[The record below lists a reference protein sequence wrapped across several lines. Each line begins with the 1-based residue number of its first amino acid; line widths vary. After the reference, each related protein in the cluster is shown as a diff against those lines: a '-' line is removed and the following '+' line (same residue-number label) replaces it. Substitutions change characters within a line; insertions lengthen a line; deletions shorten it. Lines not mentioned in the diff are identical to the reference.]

1 MRKSTQKFLSLGL
14 SLALVFSLTACGSKD
29 EPKADPTPAPTQGA
43 TDNNGGDATATPE
56 APVSEVEKPSVIT
69 VMINGT
75 VFTEPNGRAQFE
87 TALEAELGLDV
98 QFTQPDHSGYYDAVG
113 LTFAGSNWPDVVILG
128 GSYYTNYAS
137 AGLLADI
144 TEYWDNSELKAS
156 GRITNVDAME
166 AIKVDG
172 KLYGFTP
179 ARGNG
184 CVTYVK
190 KAWLDKAGLSVPTN
204 YDEYLNMLKVFT
216 ESDMNDSGDP
226 SNTYGVSAA
235 GLVGTEAPYINYL
248 PEFYQDA
255 YPDFTQDE
263 SGKWI
268 DGFSTDAMKAA
279 LQRLKDAYSAGYI
292 DKETITNG
300 TKDCRTK
307 FFDDKF
313 GVFTYWAGT
322 WAFNLKNNLESNGK
336 DGELVVL
343 PPIAEMGSYVERQAP
358 AWCITAKAENPE
370 GIFKYF
376 LEPML
381 DGGAVQTLW
390 TYGVKGVH
398 WDDKAETI
406 KLTEDKELT
415 FTEGQFHFLPSLEK
429 PDTLLTKHHLDPML
443 SFATY
448 VDNADPGISSVNP
461 VAKDSSEKFN
471 EWAVPAK
478 MVVSNDTINEY
489 NADLWDLRTQIITKV
504 VTGDMSVEDGMNE
517 YTSQSADMVQ
527 EILDSLNN

>member
-29 EPKADPTPAPTQGA
+29 EPKTDPTPAPTQGA
-43 TDNNGGDATATPE
+43 TNNGGDATATPE
-56 APVSEVEKPSVIT
+56 AGASEVEKPSSIT
-69 VMINGT
+69 VMVDGT

-128 GSYYTNYAS
+128 GTYYTNYAN

-144 TEYWDNSELKAS
+144 TSYWDNSELKAS
-156 GRITNVDAME
+156 GRITNVE
-166 AIKVDG
+166 GFESLKIDG
-172 KLYGFTP
+172 KLYGFSPT
-179 ARGNG
+179 RGNG

-190 KAWLDKAGLSVPTN
+190 KAWLDKAGLAVPTN

-216 ESDMNDSGDP
+216 ESDMDGSGDP
-226 SNTYGVSAA
+226 SNTYAVSAA
-235 GLVGTEAPYINYL
+235 GLVGTEAPYTNYL

-255 YPDFTQDE
+255 YPDFMKDE

-279 LQRLKDAYSAGYI
+279 LQRLKDAYAAGYI

-300 TKDCRTK
+300 TKDCRNK
-307 FFDDKF
+307 YFDDKF

-322 WAFNLKNNLESNGK
+322 WQSTLTDNLVSNGK
-336 DGELVVL
+336 DGELIVL
-343 PPIAEMGSYVERQAP
+343 PPIAEIGAYVERQAP
-358 AWCITAKAENPE
+358 AWCITSKAQNPE

-398 WDDKAETI
+398 WDDKAGTVLD
-406 KLTEDKELT
+406 KTYED
-415 FTEGQFHFLPSLEK
+415 GQFHMLVSPEK
-429 PDTLLTKHHLDPML
+429 PDTVLKKHHIDPML
-443 SFATY
+443 SFATFKET
-448 VDNADPGISSVNP
+448 DPGMAAVDEIS
-461 VAKDSSEKFN
+461 KDSSQKFN
-471 EWAVPAK
+471 EWCVPARQT
-478 MVVSNDTINEY
+478 VSNDTINEY

-504 VTGDMSVEDGMNE
+504 VTSGLSVEDGMND
-517 YTSQSADMVQ
+517 YVNQSADMVS